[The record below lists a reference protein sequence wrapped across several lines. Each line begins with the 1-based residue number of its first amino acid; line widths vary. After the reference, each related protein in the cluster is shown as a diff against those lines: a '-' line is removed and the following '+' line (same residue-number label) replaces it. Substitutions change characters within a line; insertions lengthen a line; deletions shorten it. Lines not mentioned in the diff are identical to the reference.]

1 MIIYELKKLH
11 HGKVELRSIDLKKFI
26 EQDGVEVH
34 HDGKKMFL
42 SPTALKNGKITLKNV
57 QSQFGG
63 HYDLVSFNW
72 KPKDERQGEISWL
85 NS

>member
-1 MIIYELKKLH
+1 
-11 HGKVELRSIDLKKFI
+11 
-26 EQDGVEVH
+26 
-34 HDGKKMFL
+34 MFL